1 VGLEGGCS
9 RPRGRGPEA
18 GTLALDLFEKEEEI
32 IIQLLVNSLLQP
44 WNRMPE
50 EETEGT
56 RHAPRLVKAVP
67 LFRRLSAEGGKE
79 RKFGFHRVT
88 SRPNFRSSFRYHS
101 RGLVAQRNGCEK
113 RRRALVTSRAQR
125 HLQKAKLGLELYS
138 FDDRRHDHLEVW
150 TELGSLFL

>member
-1 VGLEGGCS
+1 MAGTCS

-67 LFRRLSAEGGKE
+67 LFSY
-79 RKFGFHRVT
+79 HRE
-88 SRPNFRSSFRYHS
+88 
-101 RGLVAQRNGCEK
+101 LEK
-113 RRRALVTSRAQR
+113 DLQQRAL
-125 HLQKAKLGLELYS
+125 
-138 FDDRRHDHLEVW
+138 D
-150 TELGSLFL
+150 

>member
-1 VGLEGGCS
+1 MKVDKEKHNFHFIFVFILINLFIICCELTGGDLDKRVENIVSFPTPCLRRAQEKEELFVGLEGGCS

-67 LFRRLSAEGGKE
+67 LFSY
-79 RKFGFHRVT
+79 HRE
-88 SRPNFRSSFRYHS
+88 
-101 RGLVAQRNGCEK
+101 LEK
-113 RRRALVTSRAQR
+113 DLQQRAL
-125 HLQKAKLGLELYS
+125 
-138 FDDRRHDHLEVW
+138 D
-150 TELGSLFL
+150 

>member
-1 VGLEGGCS
+1 MGLEGGCS

-67 LFRRLSAEGGKE
+67 LFLPTLVFSE
-79 RKFGFHRVT
+79 
-88 SRPNFRSSFRYHS
+88 SRPE
-101 RGLVAQRNGCEK
+101 GLWK
-113 RRRALVTSRAQR
+113 RALANKS
-125 HLQKAKLGLELYS
+125 
-138 FDDRRHDHLEVW
+138 
-150 TELGSLFL
+150 